1 MKVQVLEGKPY
12 VKEKNKLGEGAV
24 CFDIGPSTIATV
36 SVNKNSEDKATPKF
50 SAKLEQFC
58 SGLDTKQKEI
68 ATWKGSPH
76 TASMV
81 ASQIQ
86 ERWGVEEVK
95 KYDPMTNC
103 FTFNAWHAKGFKVK
117 KGEKAL
123 KSVTFV
129 DASKDAD
136 EREKL
141 VPRNVSLFY
150 YLQVEPI
157 KPV

>member
-1 MKVQVLEGKPY
+1 MNEIITEDELTDMFGEGGKEE
-12 VKEKNKLGEGAV
+12 VKEA
-24 CFDIGPSTIATV
+24 FI
-36 SVNKNSEDKATPKF
+36 
-50 SAKLEQFC
+50 Q
-58 SGLDTKQKEI
+58 TKQKEV

-76 TASMV
+76 TAIMV
-81 ASQIQ
+81 ASQIE
-86 ERWGVEEVK
+86 ERWGTEEVK
-95 KYDPMTNC
+95 KYDPTTNC

-129 DASKDAD
+129 DVSKDDA

-141 VPRNVSLFY
+141 LPRNVSLFY

-157 KPV
+157 KNNLDIAFKRVNADER